1 MRPHFFSFKEKR
13 RHRRSYLDLPIEYRI
28 DRVKGKHGGIA
39 IDGGEGGFLMHCPFN
54 MPVGTKLSITV
65 MFPDGFELTNFQAQA
80 EVVRRDDPG
89 EGQIGFK
96 YGLKLLQV
104 AKEESPKL
112 RHLLQGLHQLL
123 GGERPAF

>member
-13 RHRRSYLDLPIEYRI
+13 SHRRSYLDLPIEYRI
-28 DRVKGKHGGIA
+28 DRAKGKHGGIA

-123 GGERPAF
+123 SGERPAF

>member
-1 MRPHFFSFKEKR
+1 MRPSFFNFKEKR
-13 RHRRSYLDLPIEYRI
+13 RHPRSYLDLPVEYRI
-28 DRVKGKHGGIA
+28 ERVQRTHGGIA

-80 EVVRRDDPG
+80 EVVRKNSPG

-96 YGLKLLQV
+96 YGLRLLQIP
-104 AKEESPKL
+104 KEESPKL
-112 RHLLQGLHQLL
+112 RYLLRGLHQLL
-123 GGERPAF
+123 SGEKPSF